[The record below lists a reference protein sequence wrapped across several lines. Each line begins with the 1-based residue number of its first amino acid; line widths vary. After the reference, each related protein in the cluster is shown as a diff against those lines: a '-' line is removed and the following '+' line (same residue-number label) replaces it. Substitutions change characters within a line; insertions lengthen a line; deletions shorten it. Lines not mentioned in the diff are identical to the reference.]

1 MLLLILAIMYIF
13 ASRHFRRC
21 SFRGF
26 WLTHHLYILLYVLVR
41 GLGYEP
47 DQQSLGEHFP
57 EPGPSRVLLSAPCPA
72 LRGHCGRPGSGG

>member
-47 DQQSLGEHFP
+47 DHQSLG
-57 EPGPSRVLLSAPCPA
+57 GCSQGGSN
-72 LRGHCGRPGSGG
+72 GRDIHLKRWRL